1 MMKLKKD
8 LNILWTK
15 KLILMINNNINKKS
29 PFPKKIPELTSKQ
42 KLIKD
47 DFMEYWLKVLRK
59 NYRIIDKFNHQ
70 TIVNSKPMNFQ
81 KTLEIGAG
89 IGEHLNYEKLDD
101 NQKKNYYVMDIREN
115 LLEILS
121 KEHPMVNAILGDCEK
136 EFNFENNFFGR
147 IIAIHVLEHLP
158 NLPNTIS
165 EVARVLKDDGMF
177 QVVIPCEGSLAYTLA
192 RKISAERI
200 FKKKYKSSYDW
211 FIKSEHVNLPY
222 EIFNELEKKFVIT
235 KKTYFPIPI
244 SFEFCNLCIG
254 INLKLKPKN

>member
-1 MMKLKKD
+1 MIDNKI
-8 LNILWTK
+8 NTK
-15 KLILMINNNINKKS
+15 NL
-29 PFPKKIPELTSKQ
+29 FPKQIPKLTPKQ

-47 DFMEYWLKVLRK
+47 DFTEHWLKVLRK
-59 NYRIIDKFNHQ
+59 NYGIADRFNHK
-70 TIVNSKPMNFQ
+70 TVVNSMPKNFLR
-81 KTLEIGAG
+81 TLEIGAG
-89 IGEHLNYEKLDD
+89 IGEHLNYERLND
-101 NQKKNYYVMDIREN
+101 NQKKNYYAMDIREN

-177 QVVIPCEGSLAYTLA
+177 QVVIPCESSLAYTLA

-211 FIKSEHVNLPY
+211 FIKSEHINLPY
-222 EIFNELEKKFVIT
+222 EIFSELEKKFIIS

-254 INLKLKPKN
+254 INLKLKSKN